1 MENTDKSDNA
11 SPPIQQPRN
20 WWWVRFIGYTK
31 RRIDERA
38 AKKQKETPM
47 DRAAKI
53 TATATRW
60 IAFFTFVSVAVSFG
74 TFWILKSQL
83 KEMHDGGTDTRNLA
97 EASVQQVK
105 LMRQQLVGTQ
115 AAALKFSTGFSAEGF
130 EIGVVNIHDV
140 AAIGTHITI
149 RMTLA
154 SLPKGLPLGSP
165 VINEV
170 TVPLIVKDKPFGRQW
185 PVPWPQQEFRGNDW
199 PGKRAV
205 RVDGEYSYEDGFG
218 NKISESFCT
227 VYLPRFKIIMKGES
241 ASGEGSVPCEG
252 LESTIRD
259 VQARM
264 KEAAEEKKSPN

>member
-1 MENTDKSDNA
+1 MENTDKSDNT
-11 SPPIQQPRN
+11 SPPIQQSRD
-20 WWWVRFIGYTK
+20 WWWVRFVRYAK
-31 RRIDERA
+31 RKINERA
-38 AKKQKETPM
+38 AKRQKETPT
-47 DRAAKI
+47 DR
-53 TATATRW
+53 TARVTANATVW
-60 IAFFTFVSVAVSFG
+60 IAVFTFVSVAVSVG
-74 TFWILKSQL
+74 TFLILRSQL
-83 KEMHDGGTDTRNLA
+83 RELHDGGVDTHTLA
-97 EASVQQVK
+97 QQAVNQTTLLRQQV
-105 LMRQQLVGTQ
+105 VGTQ
-115 AAALKFSTGFSAEGF
+115 AAALRFSTGFSAEGF

-154 SLPKGLPLGSP
+154 SLPKGLPLSRP

-170 TVPLIVKDKPFGRQW
+170 TVPFIVKDKPFGRQW

-218 NKISESFCT
+218 NKVSESFCT
-227 VYLPRFKIIMKGES
+227 VYLPRFRIVMKGES

-252 LESTIRD
+252 LEYTIRD